1 MSDPGPLKPRK
12 QPRQQRSAFMV
23 EMILAAAARVLER
36 HGLAGFNT
44 NRIAEVAGI
53 SIGSLYQYFPNKHA
67 VMVALIEQAQ
77 ASLLQSIDRA
87 MAEAAGL
94 SLADGLRRLVRAA
107 IAYQFSSPRLA
118 LVLDYEE
125 QRLPVGDTLVTSAQ
139 LVRGQIRRFLQA
151 HRPAIAAADL
161 GLAADDLFVLVRAL
175 IDAAALR
182 QEDDLLAL
190 EDRLLR
196 ALIGYLT

>member
-23 EMILAAAARVLER
+23 EMILAAAARVLEQ

-77 ASLLQSIDRA
+77 ASLLQSIDLA

-107 IAYQFSSPRLA
+107 IAYQFASPRLA
-118 LVLDYEE
+118 LALDYEE
-125 QRLPVGDTLVTSAQ
+125 ERLPLGATLVTSAQ
-139 LVRGQIRRFLQA
+139 RVRAQIQRFLQA
-151 HRPAIAAADL
+151 HRPVIAAADL
-161 GLAADDLFVLVRAL
+161 DLAAADLLVLTRAL
-175 IDAAALR
+175 IDAAAQR

-190 EDRLLR
+190 EDRLVR
-196 ALIGYLT
+196 ALVGYLS